1 MGVYFNAI
9 NPSQA
14 IFEYIHEGF
23 EFWAY
28 AGIIHPFEDVGIVNS
43 FIYVFL
49 GYLHVMSISDPSKI
63 LICKILVERKH
74 LAALRQ

>member
-1 MGVYFNAI
+1 MRVYFNAI

-23 EFWAY
+23 EFLAY
-28 AGIIHPFEDVGIVNS
+28 AGIIHPFEDVLNS

-49 GYLHVMSISDPSKI
+49 GFLKLLFACH
-63 LICKILVERKH
+63 ER
-74 LAALRQ
+74 L